1 MEHCAAQEGFN
12 VVDEINQRLLRLYPA
27 AVDVELDDDPTMVDG
42 MSSAHNSVI
51 AWKNRLHNYQA
62 EHDHLA
68 QDEGTPVPSL
78 RSLPFKL
85 AVLLTTL
92 TMVTFSMRMHDRLS
106 CTARSPLSA
115 TEPLQTID
123 Q

>member
-27 AVDVELDDDPTMVDG
+27 AVDVELDDDPTVVDG
-42 MSSAHNSVI
+42 LSSAHNSVT

-68 QDEGTPVPSL
+68 QDEGALGPS
-78 RSLPFKL
+78 R
-85 AVLLTTL
+85 AVLALQACRVAHYTHQRGL
-92 TMVTFSMRMHDRLS
+92 YDAAARQARLH
-106 CTARSPLSA
+106 SPAS
-115 TEPLQTID
+115 PQRN
-123 Q
+123 